1 MPERENSRRAALKA
15 VFAMGGLLFLLAAAY
30 IIVQLYVI
38 LGREYKTE
46 IAVLYTM
53 ADSVELPGFV
63 MFDAINVPGEGN
75 LGYLVEDGERVSEGA
90 VIAEKYTDDSQSAA
104 REQLIRL
111 QNNIDLLNKS
121 QNSAGSDL
129 TLLTT
134 QTKTALYNLLD
145 QLDTASYSGMQDA
158 ESEFL
163 LAQNRLQISTGQTS
177 GFQST
182 IAELEAERDTVAAQ
196 LEGLETITAEE
207 NGYFISAVSAMP
219 LDLEEQTLA
228 DATPAQIQELLDQG
242 VPAITAS
249 LAGRIVEGF
258 SWRFYTV
265 CDQDTAERFDG
276 VTNVRISIPGK
287 EETPLDATV
296 SSVELDEESGLA
308 KIVIECQTINS
319 DVLRL
324 GQETAK
330 IDLQTYQGLRIDKD
344 ALHIVDG
351 EKGVYV
357 KYGDL
362 QRFRKIQILYEDD
375 TYMLVPSDGS
385 VGGDS
390 EVRLYDEVIVEGS
403 NLQDG
408 GLI

>member
-111 QNNIDLLNKS
+111 QNNIDLLTKS

-145 QLDTASYSGMQDA
+145 QLDTASYSGMLDA

-207 NGYFISAVSAMP
+207 NGYFISAASAMP
-219 LDLEEQTLA
+219 LDLEEETLA
-228 DATPAQIQELLDQG
+228 DATPAQIQELLAQG
-242 VPAITAS
+242 GSTSTAS